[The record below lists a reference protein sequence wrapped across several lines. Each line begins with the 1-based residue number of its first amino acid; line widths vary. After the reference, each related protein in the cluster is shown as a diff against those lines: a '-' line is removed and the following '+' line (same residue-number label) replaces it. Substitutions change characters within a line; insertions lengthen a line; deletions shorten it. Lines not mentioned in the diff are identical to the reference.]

1 MKVLHKHNFIG
12 HSTANIVQTYA
23 GSDSIENLSMNLEK
37 MPKDW
42 YYKTNDIT
50 YSFNSFG
57 HRSKELACLDIDN
70 YILFT
75 GCSNTLGVGLELL
88 KTYPNLVSKQ
98 SGYDYY
104 NLAVGGSGID
114 ALLHN
119 LIIWRSV
126 VTKLPKFL
134 IIQWPERNRYLKMSD
149 PDSNILTTNGIWNK
163 KVEIKNFIIAGEDV
177 GFFQSRKNL
186 ASKIIESIFNC
197 PTIQISIAQDYEIGN
212 NIIKFP
218 KIDFARDI
226 IHPGILSN
234 LLFSTRI
241 CKEIANMNQ

>member
-1 MKVLHKHNFIG
+1 M
-12 HSTANIVQTYA
+12 ANTVQTWS

-42 YYKTNDIT
+42 YYRNNDIT

-57 HRSKELACLDIDN
+57 HRSKELDYLDIDN

-75 GCSNTLGVGLELL
+75 GCSNTLGVGLELS
-88 KTYPNLVSKQ
+88 KTYPNLISQ
-98 SGYDYY
+98 QLGCDYY

-126 VTKLPKFL
+126 VRKLPKFL
-134 IIQWPERNRYLKMSD
+134 IIQWPERNRYLSMSD
-149 PDSNILTTNGIWNK
+149 PDSNILITNGIWNNRIEVK
-163 KVEIKNFIIAGEDV
+163 KFIIAGEDV
-177 GFFQSRKNL
+177 GFFLSRKNL
-186 ASKIIESIFNC
+186 ASKTIESIFNC
-197 PTIQISIAQDYEIGN
+197 PTIQISLNQDYETGN

-218 KIDFARDI
+218 KIDYARDT
-226 IHPGILSN
+226 IHPGILAN
-234 LLFSTRI
+234 LLFSNRI